1 MHMNLHAHTTR
12 CGHATGTPREYI
24 EAAIAGGIRIMGFS
38 EHVPLRFP
46 DGHETPH
53 RVPTAQAPDYIAQL
67 RQLREEYRDKITLH
81 IGFEAEFYPRYFD
94 EMLKNVRELGA
105 EYLILGQ
112 HFLANEDPG
121 CPYSGART
129 EDEEILK
136 EYVDTVIQAMETGL
150 FTYVAHPDLIRYE
163 GDDGIYTRHIR
174 RLCLRAKE
182 LNVPLEINFL
192 GIREKRHY
200 PRERFWEIAGEVGG
214 PVVLGFD
221 AHDVAAA
228 SDLAH
233 LPEAMALVERCGLK
247 LIDEPKV
254 IRI

>member
-81 IGFEAEFYPRYFD
+81 IGFEAEFYPRFFD

-105 EYLILGQ
+105 
-112 HFLANEDPG
+112 
-121 CPYSGART
+121 
-129 EDEEILK
+129 
-136 EYVDTVIQAMETGL
+136 
-150 FTYVAHPDLIRYE
+150 
-163 GDDGIYTRHIR
+163 
-174 RLCLRAKE
+174 
-182 LNVPLEINFL
+182 
-192 GIREKRHY
+192 
-200 PRERFWEIAGEVGG
+200 
-214 PVVLGFD
+214 
-221 AHDVAAA
+221 
-228 SDLAH
+228 
-233 LPEAMALVERCGLK
+233 
-247 LIDEPKV
+247 
-254 IRI
+254 